1 MLGRKRAGRAMQVAR
16 AAIVAEA
23 LPEVEDFRLIGRGQG
38 GNVWQGSEKALEVR
52 DNSSDLRLLQH
63 HLADPDAI
71 RVATCPLRRA
81 RAPGKITSV
90 HAKPLQQTALQG
102 AALLMPS
109 FGCPLDQ
116 ATLYSHELE
125 LRNRI
130 PYNMVRRRVL
140 TEHKRL
146 GCVQFRNGCRLRI
159 YGNLYFLG

>member
-1 MLGRKRAGRAMQVAR
+1 MQVAGTVV
-16 AAIVAEA
+16 VAQAGPQPENFVQTSSRQPFDRRQVLQEA
-23 LPEVEDFRLIGRGQG
+23 VVVGK
-38 GNVWQGSEKALEVR
+38 NGSDA
-52 DNSSDLRLLQH
+52 RLLEH
-63 HLADPDAI
+63 DFGDPDAI

-102 AALLMPS
+102 AALLVPS
-109 FGCPLDQ
+109 FGCPLNQ

-130 PYNMVRRRVL
+130 PYNIVRRRVL

-146 GCVQFRNGCRLRI
+146 GCVQFWNGCCLRI
-159 YGNLYFLG
+159 YDDLYLFG